1 MTDPQGSEE
10 FIAEQKMMLKDD
22 DAECANTSYN
32 RGVAL
37 MEAGNLDE
45 AIDAF
50 KDAIEDSA
58 RMFEG

>member
-22 DAECANTSYN
+22 DAECANSSYN

-37 MEAGNLDE
+37 MEAEKLDE

-50 KDAIEDSA
+50 KDAIED
-58 RMFEG
+58 